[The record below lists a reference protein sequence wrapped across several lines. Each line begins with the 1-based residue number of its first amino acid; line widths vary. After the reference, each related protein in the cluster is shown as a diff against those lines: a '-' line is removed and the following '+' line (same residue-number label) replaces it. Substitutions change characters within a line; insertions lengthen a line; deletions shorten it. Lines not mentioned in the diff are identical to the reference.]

1 MTIQRH
7 FLTEILHLISV
18 YAHQRVCMHTHT
30 LKDMLET
37 YHNMSQVCLLQPCPT
52 RLRTYVSLSTGAK
65 IKDYRQEPKL
75 KKAH

>member
-1 MTIQRH
+1 MHTN
-7 FLTEILHLISV
+7 V
-18 YAHQRVCMHTHT
+18 YACTHT

-37 YHNMSQVCLLQPCPT
+37 YHMMSQVCLLQPCPT